1 MVDEIDDSTRSK
13 AKAAMQRLLHSGE
26 GPTLPRSWRLA
37 AKRVL
42 SRALLG
48 IAGLVFGVAL
58 AAVGGLIYLVGWGP
72 IDVEGL
78 NPRIAQSLE
87 ERLGTRYAVSI
98 GPTRLMS
105 MEGGVGL
112 GFGGI
117 VIRDR
122 AGRTVLS
129 APAGRVGLDALSL
142 LTLAITV
149 RRLELDG
156 LDLRLRLRPDGALSI
171 AAAADST
178 ATSIELPAP
187 APAPSAAAPTAAP
200 DFGLAMFRIIDAMT
214 GAGQALDRVA
224 LAHGHLEVENEALGK
239 KTVYDDFALSFG
251 KEGDAAAIHVSARGS
266 AGRWSIDATARG
278 GDAREVSLIA
288 RDVSLDEFLL
298 MHARHPPFEADMPM
312 SFKIEARLSANS
324 AIEALQGRFTV
335 GAGYFKLDD
344 PDDEPFFVDEATGAF
359 GWDAAAGR
367 YRFKD
372 LQLLSGATHIFAAGW
387 LAPPTRE
394 QAAWVGHLES
404 DDTVFA
410 AERPGER
417 PIVLDQTVFD
427 ARYLPRE
434 SRFVVDRLSVRGP
447 TVNGEASAESVA
459 LAHGA
464 TLKMVLR
471 VAPSAVVDVLRLWP
485 SFINADARAWCLE
498 HIHGGR
504 VIAGAMSVD
513 WDAAAVD
520 AAVHKRAV
528 PRESVRGEFSTHDTS
543 VDLLPGIPPLTGLD
557 ASGVITGRDF
567 AANAKSGAIDL
578 SPSRRIQAF
587 DISYFVPDTTPAPIV
602 PAQASARVQ
611 GGADALA
618 DLLNHDALK
627 RYAAVSVDPATVKG
641 QFEGKLALDLKLG
654 KTVRPEDEQFRAEGA
669 LTNLRVD
676 RFLGNERLEQAALSV
691 LADRGNLKIAG
702 QGQMYGAPV
711 AIDLTKGAADEGSA
725 VFSLSIDNAERA
737 RLGVPGGALL
747 NGPMGVRIK
756 APLSKSSAEVEIDLA
771 HVAIESPQTGT
782 LKAAGKPGKA
792 TFSVKPDADGQSLE
806 VNAIA
811 VDAGSIAIRG
821 TAQLTPDGALQSAK
835 LTQVRLSAGDE
846 LRADIENGDSAVK
859 ATVRGAVFDARGLI
873 KGFFAAGGPPSEGK
887 DVDLDVKI
895 ASVIGANSQALSQ
908 FELTGAWRGGAMKSM
923 QAAARIGGGALTA
936 EHDDNG
942 RLRAHATDAGALS
955 KFLDLYSRME
965 GGTLDLFMQD
975 ADEGSRGG
983 ANVTKFILRDEPAL
997 GQLAAAGEAPGDSRL
1012 RQVPPLDPR
1021 AVHFDKMSASFT
1033 ASTGRLDLREAVI
1046 FNGSVGLTTQGF
1058 IDFGRNRVDLNGT
1071 FVPAYQV
1078 NNLIT
1083 HIPVVG
1089 VLLGGGN
1096 HEGVFGVNY
1105 RIVGPASGPTLTV
1118 NPLSAMTPGIL
1129 RKVFGALDGTT
1140 PLADAPAQSGA
1151 PLAEAPAP
1159 DGAPLSIGAQPPA
1172 VR

>member
-1 MVDEIDDSTRSK
+1 LVDEIDAATRSK
-13 AKAAMQRLLHSGE
+13 ARAAMQRLLHSGR
-26 GPTLPRSWRLA
+26 GRTLPGSWRPA
-37 AKRVL
+37 AMRGL
-42 SRALLG
+42 SRVLLG
-48 IAGLVFGVAL
+48 IAGLAFGVAL
-58 AAVGGLIYLVGWGP
+58 AALGGLIYLIGWGP

-87 ERLGTRYAVSI
+87 ERLGSRYTVSI

-122 AGRTVLS
+122 AGRAVLS

-142 LTLAITV
+142 LTFAITV

-156 LDLRLRLRPDGALSI
+156 LDLRLRLRPNGALSI

-178 ATSIELPAP
+178 ATTIELP
-187 APAPSAAAPTAAP
+187 APAPSAAAPTAAAP

-239 KTVYDDFALSFG
+239 KTVYDDLALSFG

-278 GDAREVSLIA
+278 GDAREVSLTA
-288 RDVSLDEFLL
+288 RDLSLDEFLL
-298 MHARHPPFEADMPM
+298 MHARHPPFEADMPI

-324 AIEALQGRFTV
+324 AIQALQGRFTL

-367 YRFKD
+367 YRFND

-387 LAPPTRE
+387 LAPPTGE
-394 QAAWVGHLES
+394 QAAWVSHLES
-404 DDTVFA
+404 NDTAFA
-410 AERPGER
+410 PERPGER
-417 PIVLDQTVFD
+417 PIVIDQALFD

-434 SRFVVDRLSVRGP
+434 SRFVVDRLSVHGP
-447 TVNGEASAESVA
+447 TVNGEGSAESVA
-459 LAHGA
+459 LAQGP
-464 TLKMVLR
+464 TLKMNLR
-471 VAPSAVVDVLRLWP
+471 VTPSAVVDVLRLWP

-504 VIAGAMSVD
+504 VLSGSMSVD

-520 AAVHKRAV
+520 AAIHKRAV
-528 PRESVRGEFSTHDTS
+528 PRESVHGEFSTHDAV

-557 ASGVITGRDF
+557 ASGVITGLDF
-567 AANAKSGAIDL
+567 AANAKSGAIEL
-578 SPSRRIQAF
+578 SPSRRIQAA

-618 DLLNHDALK
+618 DLLSRDALK

-669 LTNLRVD
+669 LTNFRVD

-691 LADRGNLKIAG
+691 LADRGNLKIVG
-702 QGQMYGAPV
+702 QGQMYGALV
-711 AIDLTKGAADEGSA
+711 AIDLNKGAADEGS
-725 VFSLSIDNAERA
+725 VVLSLSIDNAERA

-771 HVAIESPQTGT
+771 RVAIESPQTGT

-792 TFSVKPDADGQSLE
+792 TCSVKPDADGRSLA
-806 VNAIA
+806 VTAIA

-821 TAQLTPDGALQSAK
+821 TAQLTPDGALLSAK

-887 DVDLDVKI
+887 DVGLDVKI
-895 ASVIGANSQALSQ
+895 ANVIGANSQALSQ

-936 EHDDNG
+936 EHDDDG
-942 RLRAHATDAGALS
+942 RLRAHATDAGALI
-955 KFLDLYSRME
+955 KFLDLYGRME

-983 ANVTKFILRDEPAL
+983 ANVTKFVLRDEPAL
-997 GQLAAAGEAPGDSRL
+997 GQLAAAGEAPGDSRF
-1012 RQVPPLDPR
+1012 RQGPSFDPH
-1021 AVHFDKMSASFT
+1021 AVRFEKMSASFT

-1046 FNGSVGLTTQGF
+1046 YNSSVGLTTQGF

-1071 FVPAYQV
+1071 FVPVYQV

-1140 PLADAPAQSGA
+1140 PLADPPAQSGA
-1151 PLAEAPAP
+1151 PLVDAPTP
-1159 DGAPLSIGAQPPA
+1159 DGAPLSIGATPQA